1 MVENKWCT
9 DTWISQN
16 FKKGETE
23 AESNISKLKLF
34 ADMLFFKNSKW
45 ASFSAV
51 LRYSDVNP
59 FYLKICWTF
68 WMYQCKCILQDSQRE
83 AKWKIILLLTSHTWK
98 KLNGPYSFTIQ
109 LTERSW
115 YAPFQSSQ
123 TRQQLFMFSF
133 CHVFPIDD
141 RNHKLPSSFYLMTS
155 KSNLWSYSHGSLLL
169 LKYLMLYIFFVR
181 QCSPKIPLNT
191 QKHET
196 SVLVEYFTRGVEQ
209 TVK

>member
-1 MVENKWCT
+1 
-9 DTWISQN
+9 
-16 FKKGETE
+16 
-23 AESNISKLKLF
+23 
-34 ADMLFFKNSKW
+34 ML
-45 ASFSAV
+45 
-51 LRYSDVNP
+51 D
-59 FYLKICWTF
+59 
-68 WMYQCKCILQDSQRE
+68 ILNVSMQVH
-83 AKWKIILLLTSHTWK
+83 IV
-98 KLNGPYSFTIQ
+98 G
-109 LTERSW
+109 LTERSKMKNNTTFNFTHVKKAQW
-115 YAPFQSSQ
+115 PLFFYNTAHWEVLVCSISKQ

-141 RNHKLPSSFYLMTS
+141 RNHKLLSSFYLMTS